1 MKQVRKLVHRSPHR
15 RVGYVVCTY
24 VQPEP
29 IEYESRLERD
39 FVRIALLHPSIRRIV
54 AQPTQIEIPG
64 FGGYTPD
71 YFLLDKNENKYIVEV
86 KSSVFVDKYAE
97 KLPAAKHEF
106 DQIGMKFILT
116 TDQQIEPRKQ
126 FAGLVH
132 RYSQS
137 YYSSSAIAEVIEK
150 IHSLRLPA
158 PINEIVR
165 RLGIPI
171 ELIYYLIGHRYLQI
185 DACNENG
192 LILDEKGQ
200 ENGEIS
206 IERWI
211 GVAAR

>member
-15 RVGYVVCTY
+15 RVGYVVCIY
-24 VQPEP
+24 VQSEP

-54 AQPTQIEIPG
+54 AQPIQIEIPG
-64 FGGYTPD
+64 LGRYTPD
-71 YFLLDKNENKYIVEV
+71 YLLLDKNANKYIVEV

-97 KLPAAKHEF
+97 KLSAAKYEF

-116 TDQQIEPRKQ
+116 TDQQIEQRKQ
-126 FAGLVH
+126 FASLVH

-137 YYSSSAIAEVIEK
+137 YYSSSAIAEVMEK
-150 IHSLRLPA
+150 INCLHLPA
-158 PINEIVR
+158 SVNEIVG
-165 RLGIPI
+165 RLSIPI
-171 ELIYYLIGHRYLQI
+171 EFIYYLIGHRYLQI

-192 LILDEKGQ
+192 LIIDEKGQ
-200 ENGEIS
+200 ENGEVS

-211 GVAAR
+211 GVATR